1 MSTPVYNRGQV
12 HNFHSTCNYAQFSCV
27 KKNRT
32 IDQDHLMQL
41 YDAVSAKNLLA
52 EFPILVDTNL
62 NVIDGQ
68 HRLKVAE
75 SLGVPIY
82 YIVSDRITVDDI
94 SSTNANT
101 RHWRPRDYMDRW
113 LAEGRMEYIAL
124 DRFMK
129 KFPFFT
135 LPEASRL
142 CYFGDFM
149 GFSQRFNRGEYR
161 CNDSAFATKV
171 AHALMDFAKVFPNY
185 HDRSFINAVANLVG
199 NVNYDHKT
207 MMARLEYQ
215 STKLV
220 RCADMRSYIELVNE
234 IYNYRTQQSR
244 RVTLRLLT
252 AGEPDWRPDRKKQER
267 DLRLAASDVATVPLF
282 NQP

>member
-1 MSTPVYNRGQV
+1 MSTPVYNSGQV

-27 KKNRT
+27 KKNRS

-52 EFPILVDTNL
+52 EFPILVDKNL

-68 HRLKVAE
+68 HRLRVAE

-82 YIVSDRITVDDI
+82 YIVSERITVDDI
-94 SSTNANT
+94 SSTNGNT
-101 RHWRPRDYMDRW
+101 RHWRMQDYMDRW
-113 LAEGRMEYIAL
+113 LAEGKMEYVVL

-135 LPEASRL
+135 LSEAVHL
-142 CYFGDFM
+142 CHFGDKKYIHSKFTK
-149 GFSQRFNRGEYR
+149 GEYR
-161 CNDSAFATKV
+161 CNDSSYAAKV
-171 AHALMDFAKVFPNY
+171 AHALLDFAKFFPRY
-185 HDRSFINAVANLVG
+185 HDNGFILAVANLMG
-199 NVNYDHKT
+199 NVNYDHKV

-220 RCADMRSYIELVNE
+220 RCSNSVAYIELLNE
-234 IYNYRTQQSR
+234 IYNYRAPLTK
-244 RVTLRLLT
+244 RVTLRKLM
-252 AGEPDWRPDRKKQER
+252 AGEPDWRPDRKRQER
-267 DLRLAASDVATVPLF
+267 DLRLAASDAS
-282 NQP
+282 QP